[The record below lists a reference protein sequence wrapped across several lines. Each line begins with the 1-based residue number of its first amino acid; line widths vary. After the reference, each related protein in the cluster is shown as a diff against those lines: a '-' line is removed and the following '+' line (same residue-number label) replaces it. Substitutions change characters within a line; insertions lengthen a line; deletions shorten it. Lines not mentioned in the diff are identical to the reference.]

1 MVLLVKKLSR
11 MNIYLR
17 LIIVL
22 TTIKDFINANK
33 VCNSIGCQQTAKT
46 ILENMDS
53 TVNPCDDF
61 YAFSCGGFINKTIV
75 PNGEEKVNVL
85 TKTKDGLISDINDL
99 MNEELNSSELQIFK
113 DMKTF
118 YKTCIDENKIEEL
131 GVTPMKD
138 ILKQMGGWPVIE
150 CDSWS
155 IPRQTY
161 RWYNETLKLRKLGF
175 SAKYFLNFLV
185 ETDIKN
191 PNKRIITLDQPYVGF
206 SKFLL
211 QFGNDSIIEYIQY
224 MVNMAV
230 LLGATEEKARK
241 EMLQVF
247 EFQSLMNI
255 SIKDPNLTD
264 QYELMKV
271 KDLRKLD
278 GCIDWQSYINGM
290 ISNSSIFVEKEEE
303 VVVYGRSYI
312 EKLKNL
318 ILKTP
323 IRVQANYMLWRVVED
338 SLLYLNKEAQD
349 IANNFVTPVFGYAP
363 ETDRTKVCYKI
374 VEESIGIGMS
384 SMYIRRY
391 LAKIPKDL
399 SVMLDTYLKNEYL
412 KSLSEVS
419 WMDDET
425 KKRAEVKM
433 RKMKIL
439 IGYPPELLSDVEMK
453 KYHQGLQSL
462 EKDKHF
468 TNMLSLMHYSKTKD
482 YSLLRVPVTKNHWT
496 KSGTIAIGNGAYRS
510 LVNAYEIYA
519 GIIRG
524 IIYAEDRPK
533 YINFALL
540 AFIAGHEITHA
551 FDVHGRTINEKGEE
565 ENWWSNATLTM
576 FEDKKQCLINQYNNY
591 EHSDDTPLNGEF
603 LLSENMADNVGINV
617 AHKAYLSA
625 IKNDVHDEDLL
636 PGLNYTQEQ
645 LYWISSANLWCS
657 VYNPEYIFNEIF
669 DDHSPN
675 KYRVIGPLSNRPEFS
690 KAFHCAANTPMNRTE
705 KCQMI

>member
-1 MVLLVKKLSR
+1 

-247 EFQSLMNI
+247 EFQ
-255 SIKDPNLTD
+255 
-264 QYELMKV
+264 
-271 KDLRKLD
+271 
-278 GCIDWQSYINGM
+278 
-290 ISNSSIFVEKEEE
+290 
-303 VVVYGRSYI
+303 
-312 EKLKNL
+312 
-318 ILKTP
+318 
-323 IRVQANYMLWRVVED
+323 
-338 SLLYLNKEAQD
+338 
-349 IANNFVTPVFGYAP
+349 
-363 ETDRTKVCYKI
+363 
-374 VEESIGIGMS
+374 
-384 SMYIRRY
+384 
-391 LAKIPKDL
+391 
-399 SVMLDTYLKNEYL
+399 
-412 KSLSEVS
+412 
-419 WMDDET
+419 
-425 KKRAEVKM
+425 
-433 RKMKIL
+433 
-439 IGYPPELLSDVEMK
+439 
-453 KYHQGLQSL
+453 
-462 EKDKHF
+462 
-468 TNMLSLMHYSKTKD
+468 
-482 YSLLRVPVTKNHWT
+482 
-496 KSGTIAIGNGAYRS
+496 
-510 LVNAYEIYA
+510 
-519 GIIRG
+519 
-524 IIYAEDRPK
+524 
-533 YINFALL
+533 
-540 AFIAGHEITHA
+540 
-551 FDVHGRTINEKGEE
+551 
-565 ENWWSNATLTM
+565 
-576 FEDKKQCLINQYNNY
+576 
-591 EHSDDTPLNGEF
+591 
-603 LLSENMADNVGINV
+603 
-617 AHKAYLSA
+617 KA
-625 IKNDVHDEDLL
+625 
-636 PGLNYTQEQ
+636 
-645 LYWISSANLWCS
+645 
-657 VYNPEYIFNEIF
+657 
-669 DDHSPN
+669 
-675 KYRVIGPLSNRPEFS
+675 
-690 KAFHCAANTPMNRTE
+690 
-705 KCQMI
+705 